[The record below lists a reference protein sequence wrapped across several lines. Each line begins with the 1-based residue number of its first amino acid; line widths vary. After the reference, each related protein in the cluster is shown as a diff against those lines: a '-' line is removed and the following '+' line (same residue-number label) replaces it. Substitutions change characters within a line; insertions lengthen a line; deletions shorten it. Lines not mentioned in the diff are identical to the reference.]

1 MATFLAIDVGTDRL
15 AAGVVDGA
23 GEVVVRDRVAT
34 PPRDVWPALH
44 RLVRRVV
51 AARPE
56 DADPLVAC
64 GVSCEGPI
72 DAISGTVT
80 PLHLPVWQSFEL
92 RERVGELTDLP
103 TVLGPAAQGRVLAE
117 RWKGAAGDATDV
129 MVVLVSDA
137 VEAGII
143 SNDRLLHG
151 RLGNAGQLGH
161 VVVEPDG
168 RPCVCGGAGCL
179 TAYVSSSA
187 IEDETNRPLRRAPAS
202 VVERAG
208 VMIGRAVASAV
219 AVLDLRLVVLTGSV
233 PAAFGPA
240 LLDAARRELDQRSRM
255 SHVRGGADRSEHRV
269 RLEFSL
275 LGREAPLVGAA
286 ALARWSPVGV

>member
-1 MATFLAIDVGTDRL
+1 
-15 AAGVVDGA
+15 
-23 GEVVVRDRVAT
+23 
-34 PPRDVWPALH
+34 
-44 RLVRRVV
+44 
-51 AARPE
+51 
-56 DADPLVAC
+56 
-64 GVSCEGPI
+64 
-72 DAISGTVT
+72 
-80 PLHLPVWQSFEL
+80 
-92 RERVGELTDLP
+92 
-103 TVLGPAAQGRVLAE
+103 VL
-117 RWKGAAGDATDV
+117 
-129 MVVLVSDA
+129 LVSDA

-168 RPCVCGGAGCL
+168 LPCVCGGAGCL

-187 IEDETNRPLRRAPAS
+187 IEEETNRPLRRAPAS
-202 VVERAG
+202 VIERTG

-240 LLDAARRELDQRSRM
+240 LLEAARRELDQRSRM

-269 RLEFSL
+269 RLEFTL
-275 LGREAPLVGAA
+275 LGSEAPLVGAA
-286 ALARWSPVGV
+286 ALARWSSVGV

>member
-1 MATFLAIDVGTDRL
+1 MATYLAIDVGTDRL
-15 AAGVVDGA
+15 AAGVVDETGD
-23 GEVVVRDRVAT
+23 VVVRDRVAT
-34 PPRDVWPALH
+34 PLRDVWPALH

-56 DADPLVAC
+56 DADELAAC

-72 DAISGTVT
+72 DAIGGTVS

-92 RERVGELTDLP
+92 RERIGELTGLP
-103 TVLGPAAQGRVLAE
+103 TVLGTAGHGRVLAE
-117 RWKGAAGDATDV
+117 RWKGAAADV
-129 MVVLVSDA
+129 EDVLVLLVSDA
-137 VEAGII
+137 VEGGVI
-143 SNDRLLHG
+143 SHDRLLHG

-161 VVVEPDG
+161 IVVEPDG
-168 RPCVCGGAGCL
+168 LACVCGGAGCL

-187 IEDETNRPLRRAPAS
+187 IETETNRPLRRAPAS
-202 VVERAG
+202 VVERTG

-219 AVLDLRLVVLTGSV
+219 AVFDLRLVVLAGSV
-233 PAAFGPA
+233 PASFGPA

-255 SHVRGGADRSEHRV
+255 AHVRGGTDRSEHRV
-269 RLEFSL
+269 RLEVTS

-286 ALARWSPVGV
+286 ALARWSSIGV